1 MKVCSLHFNKGLT
14 TQRGQ
19 ILNLHKSFLLVQ
31 WVFQNV
37 QEPHL
42 IELIDIKG
50 EIEVHAQAKMKI
62 LKNVILKQMFKL

>member
-14 TQRGQ
+14 TQRGR

-31 WVFQNV
+31 WVFQKPK
-37 QEPHL
+37 PHL

-62 LKNVILKQMFKL
+62 LKNVILK

>member
-1 MKVCSLHFNKGLT
+1 
-14 TQRGQ
+14 QRGQ
-19 ILNLHKSFLLVQ
+19 ILNLHKNFLLVQ

-42 IELIDIKG
+42 IELTDTKG

-62 LKNVILKQMFKL
+62 LKNVILKQMFKLQQTWCNY

>member
-1 MKVCSLHFNKGLT
+1 MKVWFLHFNKGLT

-19 ILNLHKSFLLVQ
+19 ILNLHKNFLLVQ

-42 IELIDIKG
+42 IELTDTKG

>member
-14 TQRGQ
+14 TQRGR
-19 ILNLHKSFLLVQ
+19 ILNLHKSLLLVQ

-42 IELIDIKG
+42 IELIHIKG

>member
-1 MKVCSLHFNKGLT
+1 FNHAERSNFKPSQKLPA
-14 TQRGQ
+14 
-19 ILNLHKSFLLVQ
+19 SVVQ

-37 QEPHL
+37 QEPHRL

-62 LKNVILKQMFKL
+62 LKNVILKQMFKLQQTLCNY